1 MRLLVTRRMTERAEA
16 AISAEFDADFRDET
30 TPLTEA
36 EALAALRDYD
46 AVLPTLGDAF
56 NASVLGAGGRRA
68 GMLANFGAGYN
79 HIDIEAARAAGV
91 VVSNTPEVVTEST
104 ADIAVTLI
112 LMTARRAGE
121 GERLVRA
128 GGWTGWHPTQMLGRH
143 VSGATVGI
151 VGMGRI
157 GQAIARRCHHGFGM
171 KVVFHNR
178 SQVSGLGFPATQLP
192 LSEVLA
198 QADFVVLAVPGGG
211 ASRHLIGAPELAA
224 MKRDGFLINIARGD
238 VVDETALVAALQ
250 EGRIAGAGLDVYE
263 HEPLVPQALVALE
276 NVVLL
281 PHLGTATDEVRTAM
295 ALRALDNLRA
305 WRAGQ
310 EPGDRVA

>member
-30 TPLTEA
+30 APLTEA

-91 VVSNTPEVVTEST
+91 VVSNTPEVVTEAT
-104 ADIAVTLI
+104 ADIALTLI

-128 GGWTGWHPTQMLGRH
+128 GGWSGWHPTQMLGRH

-178 SQVSGLGFPATQLP
+178 SQVSGLEFPATQLP
-192 LSEVLA
+192 LPEVLA

-310 EPGDRVA
+310 QPGDRVA

>member
-56 NASVLGAGGRRA
+56 NASTLGAGGRRA

>member
-30 TPLTEA
+30 TPLTEPG
-36 EALAALRDYD
+36 ALEALRDYD

-56 NASVLGAGGRRA
+56 NASVLGAGDLRA

-79 HIDIEAARAAGV
+79 HIDVEAARAAGI

-104 ADIAVTLI
+104 ADIALTLI
-112 LMTARRAGE
+112 LMVARRAGE
-121 GERLVRA
+121 GERLLRA
-128 GGWTGWHPTQMLGRH
+128 GGWKGWHPVQMLGRH

-171 KVVFHNR
+171 RVVFHNR
-178 SQVSGLGFPATQLP
+178 SKVSGLEFPAEQLP
-192 LSEVLA
+192 LPEVLA

-238 VVDETALVAALQ
+238 VVDEAALIAALQ
-250 EGRIAGAGLDVYE
+250 GGEIAGAGLDVYE
-263 HEPLVPQALVALE
+263 REPQVPAALAALE
-276 NVVLL
+276 NAVLL
-281 PHLGTATDEVRTAM
+281 PHLGTAAEEVRTAM
-295 ALRALDNLRA
+295 ALRALDNLLA
-305 WRAGQ
+305 WRAGR